1 MKNIVESQR
10 IQTPV
15 LELKQKMIPASFV
28 LMWSS
33 GAIFVSI
40 GLQYADPFIFL
51 FFRLFLSALL
61 FWLLT
66 LWLKVELPTK
76 LNEWLFIL
84 LTGLCMQAGYQ
95 IFYFLALDN
104 QISPGV
110 LAIFLGVQ
118 PIITSLFIKKG
129 NGKAQLLGLILGLTG
144 LIMVVA
150 DTILIQSFT
159 ILGIVSALMS
169 LSCITIGTVMQKY
182 IQVGQLSNMAIQY
195 SGGAI
200 VLLGLTVW
208 YDQSIKWTPM
218 FSVSLIWMVL
228 VISVGATF
236 LLYHMIQKGNLV
248 NVTSLFYAVPPVTA
262 LLDYVFFKNSLELLT
277 ILGMG
282 FIIGGL
288 LLINRKGKV
297 H

>member
-1 MKNIVESQR
+1 MESQLAHL
-10 IQTPV
+10 PSV
-15 LELKQKMIPASFV
+15 DLKQKMIPVAFV

-51 FFRLFLSALL
+51 FLRLFLSTLL

-66 LWLKVELPTK
+66 LWAKTELPTK
-76 LNEWLFIL
+76 LNEWIFIL

-104 QISPGV
+104 QLSPGV

-118 PIITSLFIKKG
+118 PIITSFFLKKE
-129 NGKAQLLGLILGLTG
+129 NGKAHMLGLLLGFAG

-150 DTILIQSFT
+150 DTILIGSFT
-159 ILGIVSALMS
+159 IFGVISALLS
-169 LSCITIGTVMQKY
+169 LFFITIGTVMQKY
-182 IQVGQLSNMAIQY
+182 IKTNQLSNMAIQY
-195 SGGAI
+195 SGGTL
-200 VLLGLTVW
+200 VLFLLILL
-208 YDQSIKWTPM
+208 YDQSIKWTAM
-218 FSVSLIWMVL
+218 FTVSLIWMVFI
-228 VISVGATF
+228 ISVGATL

-262 LLDYVFFKNSLELLT
+262 LLDYLFFKNSLEFLT

-282 FIIGGL
+282 FIIAGL
-288 LLINRKGKV
+288 LLINQKAKV
-297 H
+297 LYDK